1 MKNKGSTA
9 FPGNSM
15 AETEYIIYLFLKD
28 DLKPKQTIKL
38 KRSLTIRHCCILQ
51 AIIIREETSK
61 LLKNTKP

>member
-1 MKNKGSTA
+1 
-9 FPGNSM
+9 M
-15 AETEYIIYLFLKD
+15 AETEFIIYLFLED
-28 DLKPKQTIKL
+28 DRKPKKTIKL